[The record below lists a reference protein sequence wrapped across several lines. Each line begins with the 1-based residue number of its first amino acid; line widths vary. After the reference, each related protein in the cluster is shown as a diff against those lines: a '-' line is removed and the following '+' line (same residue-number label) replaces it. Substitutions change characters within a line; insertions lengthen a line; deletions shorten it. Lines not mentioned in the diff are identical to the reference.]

1 MNLFTS
7 VIVDKFN
14 EEMKKKE
21 GSHSFSEEQKE
32 WVKMQRI
39 MMHVKL
45 KILPVMPKNPF
56 RKLFFNIVTST
67 KFEYFIMMAIAIN
80 TVFICLDYYDSPTT
94 YSLVI
99 DYANYVFVSIFGC
112 EALFKIIAHGKFYFL
127 DSWNIFDFVIVVLS
141 FITIDQ
147 SLFSFKVT
155 ALRIIR
161 VARLLRM
168 IKVSKGLRHLLK
180 TLWLAVGNVINV
192 ALLLCLVFTTYAIAG
207 MELFGNA
214 YYTDLI
220 EHDANFSTFYL
231 SFSLLFRCQT
241 GENWNGL
248 MHDYYDQYGAI
259 SYVYF
264 VTF

>member
-1 MNLFTS
+1 
-7 VIVDKFN
+7 
-14 EEMKKKE
+14 
-21 GSHSFSEEQKE
+21 
-32 WVKMQRI
+32 
-39 MMHVKL
+39 
-45 KILPVMPKNPF
+45 MPKNPF

-192 ALLLCLVFTTYAIAG
+192 ALLLFLS
-207 MELFGNA
+207 
-214 YYTDLI
+214 LI
-220 EHDANFSTFYL
+220 H
-231 SFSLLFRCQT
+231 LLRCRRID
-241 GENWNGL
+241 
-248 MHDYYDQYGAI
+248 MC
-259 SYVYF
+259 
-264 VTF
+264 